1 MGTVGGLGWVYG
13 SRIVQATEPDVAESL
28 DTFLDTLL
36 FGEVLSVLVALF
48 IAGADERVLS
58 PASVIA

>member
-1 MGTVGGLGWVYG
+1 
-13 SRIVQATEPDVAESL
+13 VAESL